1 MYFIPSI
8 IFVFKDISIYLTPCL
23 DGTNMLDVRNMTSH
37 SHPTDRANSTGGAVA
52 WLLKLQSKMLGDAY
66 LLFSCSA
73 SQGLSQYN
81 LYVMWLLWEEKVLI
95 REI

>member
-1 MYFIPSI
+1 
-8 IFVFKDISIYLTPCL
+8 
-23 DGTNMLDVRNMTSH
+23 MTSH
-37 SHPTDRANSTGGAVA
+37 SHHTDIANSTGVAVA

-66 LLFSCSA
+66 LLLSCSA